1 MKEEIKESR
10 WNKFLDF
17 MDSVAPFFTFLTAI
31 GGPLATALAW
41 KSIINSN
48 KDAQLEIIK
57 AEDESWL
64 KRQEYIN
71 QRINGTKN

>member
-1 MKEEIKESR
+1 MEEKTNPN
-10 WNKFLDF
+10 WDKFLDF
-17 MDSVAPFFTFLTAI
+17 MDSASAFFAFLAAI
-31 GGPLATALAW
+31 GGPFAAAHAW
-41 KSIINSN
+41 KSIIKSN